1 MTFELEDKGVLI
13 QVFVTAVWYHTKCG
27 CNWIVSRLHV
37 IHLQARALIFHV
49 DPDQRRSAYELQLET
64 LGQYWKSRCG
74 VVVISLYPDWI
85 SAMFFSISLC
95 VNIKRAL
102 PVSRLPAFP
111 FRRSFGVP
119 LTARVT
125 GHGGWRRPLSMAMA
139 GPWPGHVMR
148 LISSLGPDWDKIRG
162 LGGYVHPFVSFW
174 DCGASLPPPAA
185 AELVVS
191 VTGGQPAEGSVVDF
205 CGWRSA
211 PGCCVVLLYSWAWS
225 VTRSWHTG
233 NKPVE
238 PKSYCDIYLL
248 VPVMWERKT
257 RTGPVVLVSHGL
269 QVWRPPDVGQGKKD
283 DCFTFTASKLSS
295 RMNSFPEVY
304 GRFRNWTIKS
314 QSTVLTT
321 DSFSYHQLNKVILN
335 LSRLFFRGTSELTAL
350 VLLHLWV
357 F

>member
-139 GPWPGHVMR
+139 GPWPGTRSTQSPVTSWGSFPHWAQIGIRYAVSGVMCTR
-148 LISSLGPDWDKIRG
+148 LFPFGTVELPCPLQQQQSWWSRWPGGSLRRG
-162 LGGYVHPFVSFW
+162 TWLTSAV
-174 DCGASLPPPAA
+174 DAQRQAA
-185 AELVVS
+185 AW
-191 VTGGQPAEGSVVDF
+191 F
-205 CGWRSA
+205 
-211 PGCCVVLLYSWAWS
+211 Y
-225 VTRSWHTG
+225 
-233 NKPVE
+233 
-238 PKSYCDIYLL
+238 
-248 VPVMWERKT
+248 
-257 RTGPVVLVSHGL
+257 
-269 QVWRPPDVGQGKKD
+269 
-283 DCFTFTASKLSS
+283 FTAEPGQSPGADTLGISQ
-295 RMNSFPEVY
+295 
-304 GRFRNWTIKS
+304 WS
-314 QSTVLTT
+314 QSHTVIFTRW
-321 DSFSYHQLNKVILN
+321 SQ
-335 LSRLFFRGTSELTAL
+335 
-350 VLLHLWV
+350 
-357 F
+357 